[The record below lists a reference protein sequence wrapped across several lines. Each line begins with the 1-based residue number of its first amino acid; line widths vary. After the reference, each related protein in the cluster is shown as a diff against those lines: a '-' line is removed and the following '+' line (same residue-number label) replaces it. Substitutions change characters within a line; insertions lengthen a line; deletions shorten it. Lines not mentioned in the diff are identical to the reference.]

1 MLNPRPNLGAASY
14 SGAAVGKKNSSATL
28 LKLVAGALGI
38 GLVVEP
44 DKERP
49 WTSVVSVVK
58 SAGDGSA
65 TAQSARSNMLAGR
78 RGFSLY

>member
-44 DKERP
+44 DKEGRGP
-49 WTSVVSVVK
+49 QLSVSLKVQ
-58 SAGDGSA
+58 GM
-65 TAQSARSNMLAGR
+65 AQQLR
-78 RGFSLY
+78 RVPGAIC